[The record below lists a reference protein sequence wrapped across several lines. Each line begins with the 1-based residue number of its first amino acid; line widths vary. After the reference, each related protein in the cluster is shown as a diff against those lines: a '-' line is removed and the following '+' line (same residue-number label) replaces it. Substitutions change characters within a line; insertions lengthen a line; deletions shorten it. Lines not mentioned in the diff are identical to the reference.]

1 MERLILASRWWL
13 GAAHS
18 THGSRATT
26 LTQHKSN
33 RVRKDACWAL
43 SNIAAG
49 TPEQARTILEAQ
61 AVPSL
66 VDCLTNGEFRVR
78 KEACFC
84 LRNLVDTC
92 SDSEVEYIVSQ
103 GVIPALVD
111 VLSLQDVA
119 ILEQALSALHRVLK
133 AAAAAVPVGSPN
145 ACAEWIEE
153 CGGVDTIE
161 QLQQHE
167 NDAVYELA
175 LGIVEEFFSE
185 EEEEVADMA
194 PQATSSGFAFAAPTQ
209 HTQFAL

>member
-1 MERLILASRWWL
+1 MFEPAAERLRLLGYWSTSAHAPPSDFALADSLMADLAEEYAHGELRISHEQNVILP
-13 GAAHS
+13 HV
-18 THGSRATT
+18 
-26 LTQHKSN
+26 HKS
-33 RVRKDACWAL
+33 DL
-43 SNIAAG
+43 
-49 TPEQARTILEAQ
+49 P
-61 AVPSL
+61 
-66 VDCLTNGEFRVR
+66 
-78 KEACFC
+78 
-84 LRNLVDTC
+84 
-92 SDSEVEYIVSQ
+92 
-103 GVIPALVD
+103 
-111 VLSLQDVA
+111 
-119 ILEQALSALHRVLK
+119 ALHRVLK